1 MKTAYYKYRPLHL
14 FETSGSRQPHPFTK
28 SIFEKAEIF
37 YSAPKDF
44 NDPFDC
50 NLRLHTD
57 GSTDAQ
63 WEAYFDKLIP
73 SALNASEIATIQQ
86 AKAGKWWV
94 TKPEIK
100 ANLGLEQHRI
110 HYEESSVFCLSKKA
124 NSIPMFSYY
133 ADCHRGIAIEFSF
146 SDTEIPCGISFGD
159 PSHPD
164 TWYDR
169 KVVFRDVEYPPTY
182 PELNY
187 HKVYGTDQLLRSL
200 LFTKH
205 HEWAHEQEF
214 RILRRKIPASAVQ
227 FDKRIVTRVIFGCRT
242 SIADVALVKSWLVG
256 WPSDVVLSKA
266 ETSANQFNLNVK
278 DFDIVKVI

>member
-1 MKTAYYKYRPLHL
+1 MKTAYYKYRPLHIIG
-14 FETSGSRQPHPFTK
+14 TNGSRQPHPFTK

-37 YSAPKDF
+37 YSAPKHF

-50 NLRLHTD
+50 NLRLHTN
-57 GSTDAQ
+57 GSTDAH

-73 SALNASEIATIQQ
+73 LALDASEAASIQR
-86 AKAGKWWV
+86 AKFEKWWNTKAG
-94 TKPEIK
+94 IK
-100 ANLGLEQHRI
+100 ANLGLDQHRT
-110 HYEESSVFCLSKKA
+110 HFEESSVFCLSKKG

-133 ADCHRGIAIEFSF
+133 ADSHQGIAIEFSF
-146 SDTEIPCGISFGD
+146 SDTEIPCGIAFGD
-159 PSHPD
+159 PTRPD

-187 HKVYGTDQLLRSL
+187 LKVYGTDQLLRSL

-205 HEWAHEQEF
+205 HEWAHEKEF
-214 RILRRKIPASAVQ
+214 RIFRRKVAASTVQ

-242 SIADVALVKSWLVG
+242 SSADVALVKGWLVG

-266 ETSANQFNLNVK
+266 ETSANQFNLHIK
-278 DFDIVKVI
+278 DFDIVKAI